1 MCLGKPRCP
10 YLGEPDN
17 GVMAPTKFAYEP
29 GDELQITCNPG
40 YEAPLEAERPKCLA
54 DGEWSVPL
62 PHCTLYSQIWD
73 LSTTEVEVEPDST
86 TTEATEYIE
95 QYEVMG
101 NDTYNATSI
110 FDEYELNDSMI

>member
-1 MCLGKPRCP
+1 M
-10 YLGEPDN
+10 
-17 GVMAPTKFAYEP
+17 
-29 GDELQITCNPG
+29 
-40 YEAPLEAERPKCLA
+40 
-54 DGEWSVPL
+54 
-62 PHCTLYSQIWD
+62 
-73 LSTTEVEVEPDST
+73 EVEPDST